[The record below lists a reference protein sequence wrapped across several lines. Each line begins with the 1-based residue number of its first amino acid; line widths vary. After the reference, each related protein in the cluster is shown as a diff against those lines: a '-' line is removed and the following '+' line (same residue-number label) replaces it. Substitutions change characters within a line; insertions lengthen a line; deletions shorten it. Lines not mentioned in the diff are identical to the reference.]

1 MEDIPFV
8 KNAVDCPIL
17 PTWLT
22 EGGLAGCPLCLG
34 GSQSITITGLQ
45 RPTEARD
52 SDSLGPG
59 GKVRSPLLL
68 TFIRESYMAGPRP
81 TPLCSTES
89 PGSPSS

>member
-8 KNAVDCPIL
+8 KGAVDCPIL
-17 PTWLT
+17 PKWLT
-22 EGGLAGCPLCLG
+22 EGGLAACPLCLG
-34 GSQSITITGLQ
+34 GSRSNTITGLQ

-59 GKVRSPLLL
+59 GKARSPSLL
-68 TFIRESYMAGPRP
+68 TFIRASYMAGPWP

-89 PGSPSS
+89 PGSPSL